1 MFDVKIIQFFF
12 RDILF
17 CVFPGRQISL
27 KTFMHD
33 NQFEI
38 QQTQNIITI
47 SDDLLSLKFVK
58 GYIVL
63 YILIIVFKFKTYYFI
78 SILHSHKRH
87 LIIVYRHT

>member
-1 MFDVKIIQFFF
+1 MFDVKIIQIFF
-12 RDILF
+12 RDILL

-47 SDDLLSLKFVK
+47 SDDLLSLKFV
-58 GYIVL
+58 L

-78 SILHSHKRH
+78 SILHSHKRQI
-87 LIIVYRHT
+87 IIVLSSYLKQNF

>member
-1 MFDVKIIQFFF
+1 MFF

-17 CVFPGRQISL
+17 CVFPGRQIS
-27 KTFMHD
+27 
-33 NQFEI
+33 

-58 GYIVL
+58 GFIVL

-78 SILHSHKRH
+78 SILHSHKR
-87 LIIVYRHT
+87 LLFIVILKTELLKIEDAFINKF